1 MGHWGGKR
9 GPMFVCYDQEPILPD
24 NFHYELL
31 DHIEN
36 NYQGPFVLVTTE
48 KNSEPLNALMAK
60 YQWPVVYYFHHALAA
75 HDWYRGYRYDA
86 RLIPPD
92 LRKLDRHYISM
103 NRLTSERRVYRSLL
117 INELIK
123 QDILDQG
130 YVSFSRVCPEGGVF
144 QDHLIAAANQGQ
156 FSLDLAQEAITNI
169 DNCASDFRIDFVESE
184 FIPNHSMILGAIDQT
199 QRSFCFV
206 VTETCFWEHKCHL
219 TEKIFKPIIARMPFI
234 LTGPAH
240 NLAYLRSYG
249 FKTFSDWWDESYDDI
264 TDPIQRLEAIGKLL
278 KSLCAY
284 NLKDLEKMLT
294 EMMPV
299 LDHNF
304 NLFNSQDFLDGIWFE
319 LATNLKSVA
328 DGFDSIDYP
337 VNVKRPGVGDKTY
350 PEWAP
355 KILPAASQ
363 Q

>member
-1 MGHWGGKR
+1 
-9 GPMFVCYDQEPILPD
+9 VCYDQEPILPD
-24 NFHYELL
+24 NFHHELF
-31 DHIEN
+31 DYIEN

-48 KNSEPLNALMAK
+48 KHSEPLNALMAK

-92 LRKLDRHYISM
+92 LRKLDHHYISM

-130 YVSFSRVCPEGGVF
+130 YVSFSRVCPEGGAF
-144 QDHLIAAANQGQ
+144 QDHLIAAANRGQ
-156 FSLDLAQEAITNI
+156 ISLGLAQEAIANI
-169 DNCASDFRIDFVESE
+169 DNCPSELRIDFAQSE
-184 FIPNHSMILGAIDQT
+184 FIPNHSMILGAIDET
-199 QRSFCFV
+199 QKSFCFV
-206 VTETCFWEHKCHL
+206 VTETCFWEQKCHL

-234 LTGPAH
+234 LAGPTH
-240 NLAYLRSYG
+240 NLKYLKSHG
-249 FKTFSDWWDESYDDI
+249 FKTFDAWWDESYDEI
-264 TDPIQRLEAIGKLL
+264 EDPVQRLAAIGKLL

-284 NLKDLEKMLT
+284 SLEDLEKMLAD
-294 EMMPV
+294 MAPV

-304 NLFNSQDFLDGIWFE
+304 NLFNSQDFLDSIWFE
-319 LATNLKSVA
+319 LATNLKAAASN
-328 DGFDSIDYP
+328 FDSIDYP
-337 VNVKRPGVGDKTY
+337 VNIKRPGIGDKTY

-355 KILPAASQ
+355 KILPAAGS
-363 Q
+363 